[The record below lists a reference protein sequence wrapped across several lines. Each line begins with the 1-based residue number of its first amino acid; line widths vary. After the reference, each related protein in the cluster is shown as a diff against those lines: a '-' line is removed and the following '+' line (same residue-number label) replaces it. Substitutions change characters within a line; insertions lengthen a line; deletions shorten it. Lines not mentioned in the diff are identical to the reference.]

1 LSLCILLGGKQV
13 VYAVTLFTLS
23 WTHSVEKTRWEE
35 DWRVGPAGLEI
46 VEARIEG
53 SGAGMDPPP
62 DARFDG
68 RYWRYR
74 PALPP
79 QPHLALARSGA
90 TGDGWQI
97 CLKDEC
103 LRLPEVA
110 TGDAPPVILMG
121 CP

>member
-1 LSLCILLGGKQV
+1 VNLCLLLGGKQLL
-13 VYAVTLFTLS
+13 YATTAFTLA

-35 DWRVGPAGLEI
+35 DWQITAHGMEI

-53 SGAGMDPPP
+53 SGAGMEPPA

-74 PALPP
+74 PLLPP
-79 QPHLALARSGA
+79 QPRIVLARSGA
-90 TGDGWQI
+90 TGGDWQI
-97 CLKDEC
+97 CFGGRCHDV
-103 LRLPEVA
+103 PEEDPADRSAAVL
-110 TGDAPPVILMG
+110 AP